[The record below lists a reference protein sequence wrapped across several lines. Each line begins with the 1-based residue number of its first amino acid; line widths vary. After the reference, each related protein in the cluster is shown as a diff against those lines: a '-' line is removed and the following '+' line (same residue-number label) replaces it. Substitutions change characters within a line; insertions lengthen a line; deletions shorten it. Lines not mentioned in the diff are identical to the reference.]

1 MGLQNTNYNQ
11 NMTISEAIASHLLDV
26 FFGES
31 WTDVWIFHTLE
42 DLDWKEAIQPTAGS
56 PNTIASL
63 LHHITFYN
71 KVIQQRL
78 QGTDP
83 VIGEANGFDL
93 PPVHNAE
100 DWIWMKTLNLQ
111 SATDLAEM
119 IRQLPDT
126 VLHQSIGNV
135 PGASSYYKQL
145 HGVIEHAYY
154 HLGQIV
160 ILKNLIRKQ
169 QQ

>member
-1 MGLQNTNYNQ
+1 MTGLAKYQHYQ
-11 NMTISEAIASHLLDV
+11 NMTFSEAIASHLLDV

-42 DLDWKEAIQPTAGS
+42 DLDWKEAIQATPGS

-83 VIGEANGFDL
+83 VIDASNGFDM
-93 PPVHNAE
+93 PPIHNAE
-100 DWIWMKTLNLQ
+100 DWIWMKTINLQ

-119 IRQLPDT
+119 ICQLPDSK
-126 VLHQSIGNV
+126 LHQPIGNV

-160 ILKNLIRKQ
+160 ILKNRIRKQ
-169 QQ
+169 Q